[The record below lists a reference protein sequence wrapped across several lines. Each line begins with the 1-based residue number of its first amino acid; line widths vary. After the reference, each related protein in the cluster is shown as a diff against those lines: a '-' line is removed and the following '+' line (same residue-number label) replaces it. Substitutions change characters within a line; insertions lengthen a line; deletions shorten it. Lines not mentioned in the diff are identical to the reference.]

1 MAAKLSV
8 VFRPPFPA
16 RSSRFP
22 NPPLCL
28 QRCSARRSSAGG
40 EPEPSTPPILKLAV
54 GGATELLRFFSSK
67 KRRENQSIG
76 GVSPARS
83 VDDVLRILRSDFDR
97 AYFLTGNFTS
107 DAYAED
113 CLFEDPTIKFRGK
126 ERYSENLNL
135 LAAFLEFPSLE
146 LETIEKVHKY
156 EMDSVQAT
164 WKLRT
169 YLNFPWKPLISIKG
183 TTTYDLDK
191 EFKIVRHAE
200 SWNISALEAVRQIFK
215 AGPQE
220 HDK

>member
-97 AYFLTGNFTS
+97 AYFLTG
-107 DAYAED
+107 
-113 CLFEDPTIKFRGK
+113 K